1 MSARSPWNWSFRRL
15 VTAAAF
21 ALLIVTT
28 STRAS
33 ASPTARLSYV
43 RGPGAETCPDEDS
56 MRRAVATRLGYD
68 PFRVSAPITLSVSI
82 RRTKETYAGEV
93 KLVDEGGLERGA
105 RTFESRASECAEI
118 AETIA
123 LSMSIAV
130 DPQSA
135 LAPPKPAEPAPKE
148 PSVVEEPTPAPLPE
162 PRPLPPPVPPPTPA
176 KPVESRAEPLVA
188 LALGAHGAAGI
199 GPAPAFGLAGSG
211 ELRLS
216 GASLGL
222 GARVDVPSSAT
233 TSEGGR
239 ANVLFAGGEAVPC
252 FRVSVAFGC
261 GVLLLGGV
269 RAESFDVTTPR
280 SSATFFAAAGAR
292 AGADV
297 PLGRDFALR
306 LAVDLL
312 GHFTTYGLAVN
323 GRSVFTSSSFS
334 GKLGASLVRFF

>member
-1 MSARSPWNWSFRRL
+1 MLVAVVLFASASSE
-15 VTAAAF
+15 
-21 ALLIVTT
+21 AL
-28 STRAS
+28 

-43 RGPGAETCPDEDS
+43 RGPGAESCPDEEA

-68 PFRVSAPITLSVSI
+68 PFRVSAPITLSVGI
-82 RRTKETYAGEV
+82 RRSKDTYAGEV
-93 KLVDEGGLERGA
+93 KLVDEAGVERGA

-118 AETIA
+118 AETMA

-135 LAPPKPAEPAPKE
+135 LAPPKPTEPPPKDPVVVDEPAP
-148 PSVVEEPTPAPLPE
+148 APLQE
-162 PRPLPPPVPPPTPA
+162 PRPLPPPVPLPKSEKPP
-176 KPVESRAEPLVA
+176 ESRREPWLG
-188 LALGAHGAAGI
+188 LAIGAHGAAGI

-211 ELRLS
+211 ELRLT

-222 GARVDVPSSAT
+222 GARVDFPSSAT

-239 ANVLFAGGEAVPC
+239 ANVLFVAGEAVPC
-252 FRVSVAFGC
+252 FRVSIAFGC
-261 GVLLLGGV
+261 GVLLLGGM

-306 LAVDLL
+306 LAADLL
-312 GHFTTYGLAVN
+312 GHFTPYGLAVN

-334 GKLGASLVRFF
+334 GRLGASLVRFF

>member
-1 MSARSPWNWSFRRL
+1 ML
-15 VTAAAF
+15 AAF
-21 ALLIVTT
+21 VLFASASPEAL
-28 STRAS
+28 

-43 RGPGAETCPDEDS
+43 RGPGAESCPDEES

-68 PFRVSAPITLSVSI
+68 PFRVSAPITLSVAI
-82 RRTKETYAGEV
+82 RRTKDAYAGEV

-105 RTFESRASECAEI
+105 RTFESRASECTEI
-118 AETIA
+118 AETMA

-135 LAPPKPAEPAPKE
+135 LAPPKPADPPPKD
-148 PSVVEEPTPAPLPE
+148 PVVVEEPTPAPLPE
-162 PRPLPPPVPPPTPA
+162 PRPLPPPVPLPKPEKPP
-176 KPVESRAEPLVA
+176 ESRREPWVG

-199 GPAPAFGLAGSG
+199 GPSPAFGLAGSG
-211 ELRLS
+211 ELRLP

-222 GARVDVPSSAT
+222 GARVDFPSSST

-252 FRVSVAFGC
+252 FRVSIAFGC

-312 GHFTTYGLAVN
+312 GHFTPYGLAVN

-334 GKLGASLVRFF
+334 GRLGGSLVRFF

>member
-1 MSARSPWNWSFRRL
+1 MIARRSGKSGLRRL
-15 VTAAAF
+15 VTATAF
-21 ALLIVTT
+21 ALV
-28 STRAS
+28 SAASGYAS

-43 RGPGAETCPDEDS
+43 RGPGAETCPDEDA

-93 KLVDEGGLERGA
+93 KLVDDGGLERGA

-135 LAPPKPAEPAPKE
+135 LAPPKAEPPPAEEPEHVDEPAK
-148 PSVVEEPTPAPLPE
+148 APLPE
-162 PRPLPPPVPPPTPA
+162 PRALPPPVPLPKPAAPP
-176 KPVESRAEPLVA
+176 ESRKEPVIA
-188 LALGAHGAAGI
+188 VGIGAHGAAGI
-199 GPAPAFGLAGSG
+199 GPAPAFGLTGSG
-211 ELRLS
+211 ELRLP

-222 GARVDVPSSAT
+222 GARVDFPSSAT

-306 LAVDLL
+306 LAADLL